1 MSTKVADPKV
11 AEAKFRQSGI
21 PIEKVAEFE
30 ELQSGIQRVFSP
42 AVIEQFLRKLESK
55 GVRIRQFE
63 TVLDKRL
70 LEGFDP
76 RLKQKGARKL
86 YQALSVADQAQVR
99 ELYLRSLEQVDDAL
113 RTRFYKIYVMY

>member
-1 MSTKVADPKV
+1 MSTKAADQKV
-11 AEAKFRQSGI
+11 AEAAFRQSGI

-42 AVIEQFLRKLESK
+42 AVIEGFFRRLESK

-63 TVLDKRL
+63 TVLDKKL
-70 LEGFDP
+70 LEAFDP
-76 RLKQKGARKL
+76 RLKQKGARNL
-86 YQALSVADQAQVR
+86 YQALSVADQAQIR
-99 ELYLRSLEQVDDAL
+99 ELYLRSLEKVDDAL